1 MATNLLLSYRTLN
14 DAIVL
19 TLDEMTQEQNIDNDK
34 DNEID
39 SNDNP
44 QSTPNKPSDATSVAL
59 SSLIVISLSTLLVKM
74 L

>member
-1 MATNLLLSYRTLN
+1 MLSYRTLN

-44 QSTPNKPSDATSVAL
+44 QTKPNKPSGATSAAL
-59 SSLIVISLSTLLVKM
+59 SSLIVMSISTLLVKM